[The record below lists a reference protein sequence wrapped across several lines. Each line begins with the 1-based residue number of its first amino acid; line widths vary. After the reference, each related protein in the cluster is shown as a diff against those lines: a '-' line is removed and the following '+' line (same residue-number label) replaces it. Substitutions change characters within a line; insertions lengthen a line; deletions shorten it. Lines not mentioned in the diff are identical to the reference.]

1 MRSNV
6 HNHSGLSRK
15 RLARENNPAA
25 PLKIATKL
33 LTSKIKITKEEAN
46 FPLVLEQSKAIK
58 RVVYI
63 GRLLLKLSILAY
75 FVDLN
80 HLERERGH
88 TLDPER
94 EQTVV
99 EC

>member
-80 HLERERGH
+80 HLEG
-88 TLDPER
+88 ER
-94 EQTVV
+94 EDTH
-99 EC
+99 